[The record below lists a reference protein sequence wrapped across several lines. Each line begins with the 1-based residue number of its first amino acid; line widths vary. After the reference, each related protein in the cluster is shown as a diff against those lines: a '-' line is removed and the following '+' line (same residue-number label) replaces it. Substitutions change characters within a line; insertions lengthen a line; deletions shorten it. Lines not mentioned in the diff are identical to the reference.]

1 MYLVPQHQLD
11 ALKHTTPRE
20 SVRQSAENEL
30 DKAIEVVLNSPDA
43 DLYEKAKKYGSVL
56 QRYLSMVKQGLLEQG
71 SLTLSLSEDTP
82 QAHTTTP
89 VHLDNTKDDRVYDKI
104 MKHIPQRSRKNAAH
118 IMELLKKSQD
128 VSWSDKGEFVLRG
141 VPFIGSHMYD
151 LLKNV
156 TATHHVLDTDRPP
169 GWHAFLKSLASNNI
183 LSTSTGIPS
192 KQLRHTVDLY
202 KHTPQSDDVIGKA
215 RQGNFIYIAYTRQ
228 TQSASHI
235 NIVIQ

>member
-56 QRYLSMVKQGLLEQG
+56 QRYLSMVKQGQGLEQG
-71 SLTLSLSEDTP
+71 LLTLSLSEDTP

-128 VSWSDKGEFVLRG
+128 VSWSDKGEFVLRQELI
-141 VPFIGSHMYD
+141 IGSYVYD
-151 LLKNV
+151 LLLKNV

-183 LSTSTGIPS
+183 LSTSIPS

-202 KHTPQSDDVIGKA
+202 KHTPQSDDVI
-215 RQGNFIYIAYTRQ
+215 
-228 TQSASHI
+228 ASEASGFDASDAF
-235 NIVIQ
+235 